1 MAWGAERALDL
12 FARDARIDPR
22 RVAIEGLSR
31 YGKAAAVTMAFEP
44 RFSIGF
50 IGSSGAGGAKLLR
63 LDFGE
68 RIGNLA
74 ASGEYHW
81 FAPAYLRFDGP
92 KTVNDLPIDAHDLL
106 ALAAPRPIFIDAGN
120 FQSDGWVDRTGSYLA
135 AKAASPA
142 YELLGVAGLA
152 GSGEPGIDETRAA
165 GRIAFRQQH
174 GGHSNELNWPAF
186 LDFAA
191 SFWNRR

>member
-1 MAWGAERALDL
+1 VDSAGSSATLGYAIL
-12 FARDARIDPR
+12 DPR
-22 RVAIEGLSR
+22 TV
-31 YGKAAAVTMAFEP
+31 
-44 RFSIGF
+44 
-50 IGSSGAGGAKLLR
+50 AKLLCR
-63 LDFGE
+63 DFGE

-81 FAPAYLRFDGP
+81 FAPAFLRLDGP
-92 KTVNDLPIDAHDLL
+92 KTVNDLPIDAHELL
-106 ALAAPRPIFIDAGN
+106 ALAAPRPIFIGAGN
-120 FQSDGWVDRTGSYLA
+120 FQSDDWGDPTGSYLA

-152 GSGEPGIDETRAA
+152 GSGEPGIDETRAT

-186 LDFAA
+186 STTRRA
-191 SFWNRR
+191 SGTGLSVGKWLRPGGED